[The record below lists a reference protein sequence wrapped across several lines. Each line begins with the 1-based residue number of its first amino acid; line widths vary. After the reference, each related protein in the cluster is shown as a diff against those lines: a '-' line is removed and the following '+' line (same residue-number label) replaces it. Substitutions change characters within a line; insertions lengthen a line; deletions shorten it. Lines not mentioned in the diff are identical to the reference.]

1 MGALRRGVSA
11 VVLAAGAARRF
22 GGGKLLAEVGG
33 RPLILHVLSNL
44 SDAPVDEVI
53 VVVGAEAEGVRAAC
67 EPFGAHVVENPEWA
81 SGQSTSVRAGILAC
95 GPGTQ
100 AAVVLLGD
108 QPLVGK
114 EAVEKLVGAFEDGV
128 KVAVATYGGR
138 RRNPVLFA
146 REVWP
151 LLVEE
156 LTGDEGAR
164 SVLRHHPEIV
174 VEVPCDEV
182 ANPIDVDTR
191 EDLERLAG
199 GMHQRRHHYKIRAKE
214 EMP

>member
-1 MGALRRGVSA
+1 MSALRSGVSA

-33 RPLILHVLSNL
+33 YPLVLHVLLNL

-53 VVVGAEAEGVRAAC
+53 VVVGAGAGSIRAAC
-67 EPFGAHVVENPEWA
+67 EPFGARVVENLEWA

-95 GPGTQ
+95 GPETR
-100 AAVVLLGD
+100 AAVMLLGD

-114 EAVEKLVGAFEDGV
+114 EAVEKLVDAFEDGAG
-128 KVAVATYGGR
+128 VAVATYGGR

-151 LLVEE
+151 ILVEE

-164 SVLRHHPEIV
+164 SVLRNHPELV
-174 VEVPCDEV
+174 VEVPCDGV
-182 ANPIDVDTR
+182 ADPIDVDTR
-191 EDLERLAG
+191 EDLERLG
-199 GMHQRRHHYKIRAKE
+199 GMRQREHHYKITAKE